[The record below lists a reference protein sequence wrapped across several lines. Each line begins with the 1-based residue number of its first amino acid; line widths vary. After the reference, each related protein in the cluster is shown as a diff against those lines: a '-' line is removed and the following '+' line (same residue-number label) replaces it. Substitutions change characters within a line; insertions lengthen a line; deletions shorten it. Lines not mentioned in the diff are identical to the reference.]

1 MKISL
6 NYKPSLN
13 IISATTAKIKKEPKS
28 CMYRIII
35 QSKQDFDDRI
45 EHKAA
50 MAETDSLLSL
60 QLLQLHS
67 LSKHPE
73 T

>member
-1 MKISL
+1 
-6 NYKPSLN
+6 
-13 IISATTAKIKKEPKS
+13 
-28 CMYRIII
+28 MYRIII